1 MGRELNAEQDNQ
13 FMEIG
18 RILHDD
24 TYQRDKKGI
33 NAPGMKIDLL
43 KRRDGEVVVGE
54 VKKSS
59 RFELPAKMQ
68 LAFYLY
74 RLKKQGIE
82 MKGELLIPKE
92 KKRTEIKLDESLER
106 ELKRA
111 FVSIDE
117 ILESE
122 SPPEPKKI
130 RWCRNCAYREF
141 CWI

>member
-1 MGRELNAEQDNQ
+1 MGHELNPEQDNP

-18 RILHDD
+18 RILHND
-24 TYQRDKKGI
+24 TYRRDKKGI
-33 NAPGMKIDLL
+33 TAAGMKIDLI

-74 RLKKQGIE
+74 RLRKQGIE

-92 KKRTEIKLDESLER
+92 KKRVEVELDEYTER
-106 ELKRA
+106 ELKGA
-111 FVSIDE
+111 FVKIDD

-122 SPPEPKKI
+122 KPPEPKKVQ
-130 RWCRNCAYREF
+130 WCRNCAYREF